1 MSDSPALAKAVAGY
15 DNTDRISGEPDAEVY
30 RYGIGEGLACLS
42 CDPSGARPVG
52 REIGVRTENG
62 TVPGTWAA
70 AYLHPWMSS
79 LYPSRDLSDNGS
91 RVFFDSYGPL
101 ALADTNGKA
110 DVYQWERAGAGDC
123 TKERA
128 AYVAASGG
136 CLSLISSGASASDS
150 EFFDADPSGN
160 NAFFATAASLLPSD
174 PGQIDLYDARA
185 GGGLPPPAQAGPECE
200 GQACQSP
207 PPPPGFQ
214 TPASSAFRG
223 PANPIAAQAPP
234 RCPKGKRRVRRH
246 GKARCVARHRHRRRH
261 HRHHRPAHPPPPQGG
276 PMRRAKG
283 GSPMRALGALALAC
297 LAALALAAPA
307 QGAFG
312 LKDLAVR
319 SEAEDG
325 SVQAQA
331 GSHPFALTTHIA
343 VNTKEGQPHVPDG
356 EAKDV
361 KISFP
366 AGLAGNPTAVPR
378 CSAVQFLSGQSGECP
393 DASALGTAFVEFG
406 AKGEADSVT
415 VPVYNLY
422 PSPGRAAKLG
432 FIVEGKA
439 PVTVDAS
446 LNPDP
451 PHNVLIDSTNISQ
464 GIFFLAAEV
473 RIWGVPADP
482 AHDPQR
488 GSCLFTASSCEVSLP
503 EVPFLTLPS
512 SCAEPL
518 AFGFG
523 ADSWQAPAPPP
534 YPFQGAASI
543 QDEATPPNDL
553 SPGGCSRLGFS
564 PRIAAA
570 PTSSAAASATGL
582 DVEVSVADEGLQNPD
597 GLAASA
603 IRSAS
608 LTLPEGMTINPSEAE
623 GLGTCSEAEAARE
636 SADSA
641 PGQGCPQAS
650 KIGTVE
656 VQTPLLE
663 ATTLH
668 GALYVATPYE
678 NPSHSLIALYMT
690 IREPKLGVFVSLAG
704 KVAPDPRTGQLTGSF
719 GEPGQELPQL
729 PFSRFRLHF
738 REGGRSPLVTP
749 PSCGDYTSQASF
761 TPYSDPGS
769 TYETE
774 AAFRID
780 SGPGGGP
787 CPPAGAAPF
796 APGFEAGTASNQ
808 AGSYSPFEMRLSRQ
822 DGEQDMGKFSFVLPP
837 GVVPKLAGIPYCPEA
852 GIARAKSRTG
862 PRGGAEELADP
873 SCPAASA
880 IGSTLAGAGVGP
892 ELTYVP
898 GRLYLAGP
906 YHGDPISAVAITPAV
921 AGPFDAGVVVVREAL
936 RLNPLTHV
944 GEVDGTASDPIPH
957 ILQGIPLELR
967 DLRVHADRPEFTLNA
982 TSCDPSLAQA
992 TVWGDGTAL
1001 APAGETP
1008 AGLGARYQA
1017 AGCAGARLQAQA
1029 RPEAARRHQAGPL
1042 PPPARRLHPPGR
1054 RRQPLP
1060 PGAALPPLGVHR
1072 TGPLPHD
1079 LHQGAVRG
1087 RGGQRL
1093 RLPAGLRLRPRP
1105 RLDPAACRAA
1115 GRPRLP
1121 ALLQPQPA
1129 RRRPRP
1135 ARPRRHRRGGADRL
1149 RPRRPQ
1155 GHRRRR
1161 PRRPR
1166 LPRDR
1171 RHAGRPEGPVRQQ
1184 HQPLRRPPPR
1194 RRLLP
1199 RPERQARPGAPA
1211 GAGGG
1216 VREEAKR
1223 KEAA

>member
-1 MSDSPALAKAVAGY
+1 
-15 DNTDRISGEPDAEVY
+15 
-30 RYGIGEGLACLS
+30 
-42 CDPSGARPVG
+42 
-52 REIGVRTENG
+52 
-62 TVPGTWAA
+62 
-70 AYLHPWMSS
+70 
-79 LYPSRDLSDNGS
+79 
-91 RVFFDSYGPL
+91 
-101 ALADTNGKA
+101 
-110 DVYQWERAGAGDC
+110 
-123 TKERA
+123 
-128 AYVAASGG
+128 
-136 CLSLISSGASASDS
+136 
-150 EFFDADPSGN
+150 
-160 NAFFATAASLLPSD
+160 
-174 PGQIDLYDARA
+174 
-185 GGGLPPPAQAGPECE
+185 
-200 GQACQSP
+200 
-207 PPPPGFQ
+207 
-214 TPASSAFRG
+214 
-223 PANPIAAQAPP
+223 
-234 RCPKGKRRVRRH
+234 
-246 GKARCVARHRHRRRH
+246 
-261 HRHHRPAHPPPPQGG
+261 
-276 PMRRAKG
+276 
-283 GSPMRALGALALAC
+283 MRALGALALAC

-366 AGLAGNPTAVPR
+366 AGLAGDPTAVPR
-378 CSAVQFLSGQSGECP
+378 CTAVQFLSGQSGECP

-406 AKGEADSVT
+406 AKGEAEAVT

-451 PHNVLIDSTNISQ
+451 PHNVLVDSTNISQ

-553 SPGGCSRLGFS
+553 SPSGCSRLGFS

-608 LTLPEGMTINPSEAE
+608 LTLPEGMTINPSQAE

-663 ATTLH
+663 GTTLH

-774 AAFRID
+774 ASFPID

-862 PRGGAEELADP
+862 PRGGAEEIADP

-1017 AGCAGARLQAQA
+1017 AGC
-1029 RPEAARRHQAGPL
+1029 
-1042 PPPARRLHPPGR
+1042 
-1054 RRQPLP
+1054 
-1060 PGAALPPLGVHR
+1060 
-1072 TGPLPHD
+1072 
-1079 LHQGAVRG
+1079 
-1087 RGGQRL
+1087 QRSASS
-1093 RLPAGLRLRPRP
+1093 PSSA
-1105 RLDPAACRAA
+1105 
-1115 GRPRLP
+1115 
-1121 ALLQPQPA
+1121 
-1129 RRRPRP
+1129 
-1135 ARPRRHRRGGADRL
+1135 
-1149 RPRRPQ
+1149 
-1155 GHRRRR
+1155 
-1161 PRRPR
+1161 
-1166 LPRDR
+1166 
-1171 RHAGRPEGPVRQQ
+1171 
-1184 HQPLRRPPPR
+1184 
-1194 RRLLP
+1194 
-1199 RPERQARPGAPA
+1199 
-1211 GAGGG
+1211 
-1216 VREEAKR
+1216 
-1223 KEAA
+1223 